1 MELLNNWIN
10 GSQRYIMV
18 IHPYYHVIGMRRM
31 VYDKK

>member
-10 GSQRYIMV
+10 GVNDIMV

>member
-10 GSQRYIMV
+10 GVNDIL
-18 IHPYYHVIGMRRM
+18 HPYYHVIGMRRM

>member
-10 GSQRYIMV
+10 GVNDILWSYIL
-18 IHPYYHVIGMRRM
+18 IVIGMRRM